1 MQNSMRCKTST
12 HFFDKVDGYIRKYLT
27 FVHSEKL
34 KKKFNRIRY
43 LITLKSNISSIC
55 SHNRKI
61 KIDSDDDLSLE
72 KKLNMQNVVILIK
85 SVFLKKIIIIISIEW
100 FSENLHMN
108 NT

>member
-1 MQNSMRCKTST
+1 MRCKTST
-12 HFFDKVDGYIRKYLT
+12 QFFDKVDGYIRKYLT
-27 FVHSEKL
+27 LVHSQKL
-34 KKKFNRIRY
+34 KKTFNRIRY

-61 KIDSDDDLSLE
+61 KIDSDDGLSLE

-85 SVFLKKIIIIISIEW
+85 SVFFKKIIIIISIEW